1 MKVKLEDIGDVF
13 SGVQITRYVDINSN
27 EYPVIKNK
35 FKKENILDYSM
46 ENISENINEKYFSK
60 KGDIIISLSQ
70 PYTISLLHQEGFIIP
85 MYFAILRVNKEY
97 DTSYIYHY
105 LRSKI
110 FHKKIHTL
118 SEGGS
123 LKIIK
128 IEYLRNIEIEIVD
141 LKTQKKYGKFL
152 NLIDKKSKLL
162 DNKKQINEKIK
173 EFVIQKQLNGD

>member
-85 MYFAILRVNKEY
+85 MYFAILRVNKKY
-97 DTSYIYHY
+97 DSSYIYHY
-105 LRSKI
+105 LRSEI

-118 SEGGS
+118 SEGGN

-128 IEYLRNIEIEIVD
+128 IEYLKNIEIETVD
-141 LKTQKKYGKFL
+141 LEIQKKYGKFL

-162 DNKKQINEKIK
+162 DNKKQINEKLK
-173 EFVIQKQLNGD
+173 EFVIQKQLKGD